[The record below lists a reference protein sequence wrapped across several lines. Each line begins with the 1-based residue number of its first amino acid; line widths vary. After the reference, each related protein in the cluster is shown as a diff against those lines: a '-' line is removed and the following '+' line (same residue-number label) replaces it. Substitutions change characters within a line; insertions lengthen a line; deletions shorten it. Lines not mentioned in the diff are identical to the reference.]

1 MSLLKPKFITKFFD
15 PPLRFGGGLILNAL
29 GYHLLRIAFFQLSY
43 VLKKRKQLHDER
55 EKRVLNELLANGI
68 VVIPDFFSPE
78 VFREIRNEYEAM
90 DLPVVNDLAPKIER
104 SNVVGEGMKTIAPV
118 LEKHLA
124 RNQFINNIVSAAMRQ
139 TLTFMP
145 NIAVERSGFSAE
157 DLAKESTDK
166 ADNLHF
172 DVSYPTIKC
181 FMYLNDVDERNAA
194 FRFAPRSHKMTLARA
209 LMEYKMSV
217 PFWLWSKEDQ
227 QKITPEV
234 DINWVRGQGMNLES
248 INGKANTL
256 IIANTMGLHRRGD
269 FSGTTPR
276 EMIFVNYRGL
286 TDATI
291 IKQKIKSVLSF
302 LKRGGPSLP
311 PPAIQKEY

>member
-1 MSLLKPKFITKFFD
+1 MSLFKPKFITKFFD
-15 PPLRFGGGLILNAL
+15 PPLRFGGGLVLNAL
-29 GYHLLRIAFFQLSY
+29 GYHLLRILFFQVSY
-43 VLKKRKQLHDER
+43 AVKKRKKLEGER
-55 EKRVLNELLANGI
+55 EQKVLRKLMDKGI
-68 VVIPDFFSPE
+68 VVIPDFFSSE
-78 VFREIRNEYEAM
+78 VFDEIRREYEAM
-90 DLPVVNDLAPKIER
+90 NLPLVNERAPRIER
-104 SNVVGEGMKTIAPV
+104 SNVVGEGMKTLAPV
-118 LEKHLA
+118 LETHLA
-124 RNQFINNIVSAAMRQ
+124 RNAFINNVVSAAMRQ

-145 NIAVERSGFSAE
+145 NIAIEKSGFSAE

-194 FRFAPRSHKMTLARA
+194 FRFAPHSHKMTFARA
-209 LMEYKMSV
+209 WMEYRMSV
-217 PFWLWSKEDQ
+217 PFWLWSKEDR

-234 DINWVRGQGMNLES
+234 DINWVKGQGLMLDS
-248 INGKANTL
+248 INGRANTL

-269 FSGTTPR
+269 FSGTIPR

-291 IKQKIKSVLSF
+291 LKQKIKSALNF
-302 LKRGGPSLP
+302 LKRGGTSLQ
-311 PPAIQKEY
+311 PPATPLKY